1 MQDVQGLAYARGQ
14 NTGQMPTLSAQEKGR
29 TSRLCQIITRYVRRH
44 QKGLAAMQ
52 RLESKKEGWQIC
64 DRNGSTQPQSQDAG
78 KPRDAFAHAIAQKRR
93 SFDRPVSERHATRQ
107 PHTCSDDVDAVAYVR
122 WSAVHGTY

>member
-14 NTGQMPTLSAQEKGR
+14 NIGQMPTLSAQEKGR
-29 TSRLCQIITRYVRRH
+29 TSRLCHIITGYVRRH
-44 QKGLAAMQ
+44 QKGLVAMQ

-93 SFDRPVSERHATRQ
+93 SFDRPVSERHATGQ
-107 PHTCSDDVDAVAYVR
+107 PHTWSDDVDAVAYVR